1 MTATPGP
8 DRFPIAGLRRMAP
21 RIPPGHASGVGPTI
35 LDALGDHWVRTND
48 GVEVAVRLQ
57 GPDAAPVAIVLAH
70 GFSMTSSDRRLTA
83 VAEGLAGAGH
93 AVFTFD
99 FRGHGRSAGISTL
112 GDLEILDVDA
122 VVRLAQQRGHAKIVV
137 IGGSMGGFVALRH
150 AALLGGEDAVVAI
163 STPATWGVSR
173 RLRGRALI
181 LAAQSRVGR
190 RILSSRGTRVGE
202 HLRGPLLSPSDLAGR
217 IDIPVAL
224 IHGDRD
230 AYVPID
236 DARLL
241 HERLGGPKRLI
252 TLTGFGHAETAYT
265 ADFAARLS
273 TLVDEMLAGSARASV
288 PRR

>member
-1 MTATPGP
+1 MLGA
-8 DRFPIAGLRRMAP
+8 LR
-21 RIPPGHASGVGPTI
+21 
-35 LDALGDHWVRTND
+35 DHWVQTDD
-48 GVEVAVRLQ
+48 GVEVAIRHR
-57 GPDAAPVAIVLAH
+57 GPVLAPVAIVLAH
-70 GFSMTSSDRRLTA
+70 GFSMTSSDRRLIA
-83 VAEGLAGAGH
+83 VADGLAGAGH

-112 GDLEILDVDA
+112 GDLEILDLDA
-122 VVRLAQQRGHAKIVV
+122 VVRLAHRRGHHKIVV

-163 STPATWGVSR
+163 STPATWGVSH
-173 RLRGRALI
+173 RLRGRALV

-190 RILSSRGTRVGE
+190 RVLSSRGTRVGE
-202 HLRGPLLSPSDLAGR
+202 RLRGPLLSPSDLAGR
-217 IDIPVAL
+217 INIPVAL

-236 DARLL
+236 DATLL

-265 ADFAARLS
+265 ADFAARLGA
-273 TLVDEMLAGSARASV
+273 LVDEMLDGRDRASV
-288 PRR
+288 PRREEDGPL